1 MPEIHSSLR
10 DDEED
15 VGDPEED
22 PEESQAT
29 VEPEPVIRQTTVGV
43 LHQDKSR
50 EECQE
55 GDDLHLDFL
64 PEQHWHKGAVVP
76 GGVEDGVQTSLNST
90 DVRREI
96 VGDKLLTGRNED
108 CEKSE
113 DSSSCGD
120 RDY

>member
-55 GDDLHLDFL
+55 GDDLHLDLL
-64 PEQHWHKGAVVP
+64 PEQH
-76 GGVEDGVQTSLNST
+76 
-90 DVRREI
+90 
-96 VGDKLLTGRNED
+96 
-108 CEKSE
+108 
-113 DSSSCGD
+113 
-120 RDY
+120 